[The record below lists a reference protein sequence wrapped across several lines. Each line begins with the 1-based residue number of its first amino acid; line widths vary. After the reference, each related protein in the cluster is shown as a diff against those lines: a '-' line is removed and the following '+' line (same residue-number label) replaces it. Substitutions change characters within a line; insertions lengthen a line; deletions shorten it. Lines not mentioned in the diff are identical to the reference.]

1 MPELP
6 EVETTRRGVAPLLTG
21 QVFTGAILRQPRLRW
36 PIDPELAERLSGRA
50 VRQVARRAKY
60 LLIGLDDGATLI
72 IHLGMSGSLRHVPA
86 DTAPERH
93 DHVDLLLGEH
103 CLRYRDPRRF
113 GAILYCPGPV
123 ELHPLLARLGPE
135 PLSDDFDGEVLFA
148 ACRGKTA
155 PIKTVLMDNHVV
167 VGVGNIYANESLFVA
182 GVRPSRPAGQ
192 VSREE
197 CLHLAAAIRA
207 TLLRAIEAG
216 GSTLRDFTDAIGKPG
231 YFQQHYAVYGRD
243 GLPCHACA
251 TLVQHTRLG
260 QRSSFY
266 CPHCQT

>member
-6 EVETTRRGVAPLLTG
+6 EVETTCRGVRPLLTG
-21 QVFTGAILRQPRLRW
+21 HTLTGVRVRCARLRW
-36 PIDPELAERLSGRA
+36 PVDPELASRLTGVRVTA
-50 VRQVARRAKY
+50 VSRRAKY
-60 LLIGLDDGATLI
+60 LLMALDSGATLI
-72 IHLGMSGSLRHVPA
+72 IHLGMSGSLRHVLA
-86 DTAPERH
+86 DTPPERH

-113 GAILYCPGPV
+113 GAILYCPGPP
-123 ELHPLLARLGPE
+123 ELHPLLVKLGPE
-135 PLSDDFDGEVLFA
+135 PLSDGFDGEVLFA

-155 PIKTVLMDNHVV
+155 AIKTVLMDNHVV
-167 VGVGNIYANESLFVA
+167 VGVGNIYANEALFTA
-182 GVRPSRPAGQ
+182 GVRPTRPAGQ
-192 VSREE
+192 VSRDA
-197 CLHLAAAIRA
+197 CQRLAAAIRA

-231 YFQQHYAVYGRD
+231 YFQQQYAVYGRA
-243 GLPCHACA
+243 GQPCHACA

-260 QRSSFY
+260 QRSSFF

>member
-1 MPELP
+1 MGHP
-6 EVETTRRGVAPLLTG
+6 ALT
-21 QVFTGAILRQPRLRW
+21 
-36 PIDPELAERLSGRA
+36 
-50 VRQVARRAKY
+50 
-60 LLIGLDDGATLI
+60 
-72 IHLGMSGSLRHVPA
+72 
-86 DTAPERH
+86 
-93 DHVDLLLGEH
+93 
-103 CLRYRDPRRF
+103 
-113 GAILYCPGPV
+113 
-123 ELHPLLARLGPE
+123 HPLLVKLGPE

-167 VGVGNIYANESLFVA
+167 VGVGNIYANEALFAA
-182 GVRPSRPAGQ
+182 GVRPTRPAGQ
-192 VSREE
+192 VSHEE
-197 CLHLAAAIRA
+197 CQRLAAAIRA

>member
-21 QVFTGAILRQPRLRW
+21 RIFTGAVLRQPRLRW
-36 PIDPELAERLSGRA
+36 PIDPELAERLAGRR

-60 LLIGLDDGATLI
+60 LLIELDDGATLI
-72 IHLGMSGSLRHVPA
+72 IHLGMSGSLRHLPA
-86 DTAPERH
+86 DTPPERH

-123 ELHPLLARLGPE
+123 ELHPLLVKLGPE

-167 VGVGNIYANESLFVA
+167 VGVGNIYANEALFAA
-182 GVRPSRPAGQ
+182 GVRPTRPAGQ

-197 CLHLAAAIRA
+197 CQRLAAAIRA

>member
-21 QVFTGAILRQPRLRW
+21 RIFTGAVLRQPRLRW
-36 PIDPELAERLSGRA
+36 PIDPELAERLAGRR

-60 LLIGLDDGATLI
+60 LLIELDDGATLI
-72 IHLGMSGSLRHVPA
+72 IHLGMSGSLRHLPA
-86 DTAPERH
+86 DTPPERH

-123 ELHPLLARLGPE
+123 ELHPLLVKLGPE

-167 VGVGNIYANESLFVA
+167 VGRTPAANSASLA
-182 GVRPSRPAGQ
+182 
-192 VSREE
+192 
-197 CLHLAAAIRA
+197 
-207 TLLRAIEAG
+207 
-216 GSTLRDFTDAIGKPG
+216 
-231 YFQQHYAVYGRD
+231 
-243 GLPCHACA
+243 
-251 TLVQHTRLG
+251 
-260 QRSSFY
+260 
-266 CPHCQT
+266 